1 MEDLS
6 LTGTF
11 LLTLFGEIENVR
23 FAYFALA
30 LFVYLSIIVINLT
43 LTLLIFLEKN
53 LHEPMYIF
61 LCGLSVN
68 SLYGTAGFFPRF
80 LADLL
85 SDTQTITRAACFTQA
100 FIIYS
105 YAISEFSMLTVMAYD
120 RYVAI
125 TEPLQYNIIM
135 TPRHISV
142 LMAVAW
148 LYPVFCMGLIIMF
161 SARLPLCGNQIE
173 RLYCSNWSI
182 VKLSC
187 VNTTLNNAV
196 GFVISCISSVLP
208 LCFILYSYIKILI
221 VCQKS
226 SKEFKNK
233 ALQTCLPHLISLV
246 NYSITVLSEVIL
258 NRFETKEMLKI
269 VPVILSLE
277 FLIIP
282 PLLNPLIYGLNLP
295 EIRKRIIL
303 LFRNKK
309 ILIQ

>member
-1 MEDLS
+1 MGNETVATAFCLS
-6 LTGTF
+6 F
-11 LLTLFGEIENVR
+11 FGDMGHSR
-23 FAYFALA
+23 YFFFFLA
-30 LFVYLSIIVINLT
+30 LLGYCIIILLNLI
-43 LTLLIFLEKN
+43 LVLIIFLEKH

-85 SDTQTITRAACFTQA
+85 SDTHTITRAACFTQA

-105 YAISEFSMLTVMAYD
+105 YAISELSFLTVMAYD

-142 LMAVAW
+142 LIAVSW
-148 LYPVFCMGLIIMF
+148 LCSVFCMGLLIML

-196 GFVISCISSVLP
+196 GFFISSTGLFLP
-208 LCFILYSYIKILI
+208 LCFILYSYMKILI

-226 SKEFKNK
+226 SKAFKK
-233 ALQTCLPHLISLV
+233 KSLQTCLPHLVTLV
-246 NYSITVLSEVIL
+246 NYSITILSEVTL
-258 NRFETKEMLKI
+258 NRFETKDMLTT
-269 VPVILSLE
+269 VAVMLSLE
-277 FLIIP
+277 FIIIP
-282 PLLNPLIYGLNLP
+282 PFLNPLIYGLNLP
-295 EIRKRIIL
+295 EIRKRIMHL
-303 LFRNKK
+303 LGNKK
-309 ILIQ
+309 IFIQ